1 MHTRRFSNVIGIDD
15 APFTPKRTNTLNE
28 SYDELVTVVGAVYAK
43 LSLHGVLIFK
53 VTQDG
58 DDATDAL
65 INAIKESKFLEHIQL
80 IMLQGIAF
88 GGFNVVDVP
97 RLSKSLNKSVLV
109 VSRREPDMA
118 KIKKALLEKV
128 PNGSKKLSL
137 IEALGPMEPA
147 AGLFIQRYGLTRN
160 EAFST
165 IKNFSIN
172 GLIPEPIRVAHLIGG
187 ALIRGISSG
196 RV

>member
-1 MHTRRFSNVIGIDD
+1 M
-15 APFTPKRTNTLNE
+15 
-28 SYDELVTVVGAVYAK
+28 
-43 LSLHGVLIFK
+43 LIFK

-97 RLSKSLNKSVLV
+97 RLSKSLNKPVLV

-137 IEALGPMEPA
+137 IEALGPMEPG

-160 EAFST
+160 EAFNT